1 MVVGLGISDQDP
13 SVGGCDSL
21 SAPAQYIRV
30 TIVVYRAPPP
40 SARQRVLRVRLSREA
55 AATESL
61 IDS

>member
-1 MVVGLGISDQDP
+1 MIKIRALAAVTRDN
-13 SVGGCDSL
+13 L
-21 SAPAQYIRV
+21 SAPAQYI

-40 SARQRVLRVRLSREA
+40 SARRRVLRVRLSREA